1 MKLED
6 RGWKMEDGT
15 QYTTLYLPSSILSIR
30 ARLSTY
36 MSDTDN
42 MLMLTRRLE
51 ANEIAAWR
59 AIYDAASATLAA
71 QLGFGY
77 AEQGGALLFWN
88 RAAPSP
94 LFNRIVGLGV
104 FEPATDALLDA
115 LLGRARAEKSHSLV
129 HVSPAAVPSELG
141 TQLAARGLGTAPPWL
156 IHYRSLEHS
165 LPAVS
170 GPPGYRIERVKPAN
184 GAMWGDAL
192 LAAWGF
198 SARAA
203 AGALA
208 ITLPLVQ
215 HANTSCF
222 AAIHESSGM
231 IVGGG
236 MLFIAGGVAG
246 LYADG
251 VREEHRSHGLQD
263 ALIAARLAE
272 ARRQGCTLACSQ
284 TLAAHPAQHNMAQAG
299 FQIAY
304 TRMNYVVLK

>member
-1 MKLED
+1 
-6 RGWKMEDGT
+6 
-15 QYTTLYLPSSILSIR
+15 
-30 ARLSTY
+30 

-42 MLMLTRRLE
+42 LLVLARRLE

-59 AIYDAASATLAA
+59 AIFDAASAALAA

-115 LLGRARAEKSHSLV
+115 LLARARAEKSHSLV
-129 HVSPAAVPSELG
+129 HVSPAAVPAELG

-156 IHYRSLEHS
+156 IHYRSLEDA

-170 GPPGYRIERVKPAN
+170 VSPGYRIERVGPAN
-184 GAMWGDAL
+184 AAAWGDAL

-198 SARAA
+198 SPRAA
-203 AGALA
+203 TGVLA

-215 HANTSCF
+215 DANTSCF
-222 AAIHESSGM
+222 AAIHESSGK

-236 MLFIAGGVAG
+236 MLFISGGVAG

-251 VREEHRSHGLQD
+251 VREEHRHHGLQD

-272 ARRQGCTLACSQ
+272 AQRQGCTLACSQ

-304 TRMNYVVLK
+304 TRKNYVILK

>member
-1 MKLED
+1 
-6 RGWKMEDGT
+6 
-15 QYTTLYLPSSILSIR
+15 
-30 ARLSTY
+30 

-42 MLMLTRRLE
+42 MLVLTRRLE
-51 ANEIAAWR
+51 ANEIATWR
-59 AIYDAASATLAA
+59 AIFDAAPAALAA

-104 FEPATDALLDA
+104 FEPASDALLDA
-115 LLGRARAEKSHSLV
+115 VLARARAEKSHSLV
-129 HVSPAAVPSELG
+129 HVSPAALPAELG

-156 IHYRSLEHS
+156 VHYRSLEDS

-170 GPPGYRIERVKPAN
+170 VPPEYRIERVAPAN
-184 GAMWGDAL
+184 AAGWGDAL

-203 AGALA
+203 TGALA

-215 HANTSCF
+215 DPNISCY
-222 AAIHESSGM
+222 AAIHESSGK

-236 MLFIAGGVAG
+236 MLFIFGGVAG

-251 VREEHRSHGLQD
+251 VREEHRHHGLQD

-272 ARRQGCTLACSQ
+272 AHRQGCTLACSQ
-284 TLAAHPAQHNMAQAG
+284 TLAAHPAEHNMALAG

-304 TRMNYVVLK
+304 IRKNYVVLK